1 MNNSKGDLLVVD
13 DTVDNLRLLIEILS
27 RRGYTVRPAPSGS
40 LALEALRERLP
51 DLILLD
57 IMMPHMDG
65 YDVCRQLKAD
75 ERTRDIPVI
84 FLSALHEVFD
94 KITAFTIGGV
104 DYITKPF
111 EAKEVLARVQTHLT
125 IRRLQNDLQAAN
137 ETLEE
142 KVQARTAELAEAN
155 ANLHSE
161 IEQRKRQQQEKDR
174 LFAVVSQ
181 QCEQLRNLTTL
192 LIQSQQS
199 ERQGLAANLQH
210 EITQKIELAQSSVTL
225 AQQLLNPDNLELVT
239 EYLNQASQVLAH
251 MAHYI
256 AQVTGDL
263 PQPTR
268 QEQDVSENPLVK
280 LTGREREVLQLLA
293 QGKSGNQIGEV
304 LNISVAS
311 VYTYNRRI
319 KNKLDLYDIP
329 SLTKFA
335 LGHNLVGQVE

>member
-1 MNNSKGDLLVVD
+1 MNNSKGDLLIVD

-27 RRGYTVRPAPSGS
+27 GYGYTVRPAPSGA

-75 ERTRDIPVI
+75 ERSRDIPVI
-84 FLSALHEVFD
+84 FISALHELFD
-94 KITAFTIGGV
+94 KITAFTTGGV

-111 EAKEVLARVQTHLT
+111 EAKEVLARVRTHLT
-125 IRRLQNDLQAAN
+125 LRQLQRDLQVAN

-142 KVQARTAELAEAN
+142 KVRDRTAALAEAN
-155 ANLHSE
+155 TQLQAE
-161 IEQRKRQQQEKDR
+161 IERRKRQQEEKDR
-174 LFAVVSQ
+174 LFAVLSQ
-181 QCEQLRNLTTL
+181 QSEQLRNLTTL

-199 ERQGLAANLQH
+199 ERQGLATDLRH
-210 EITQKIELAQSSVTL
+210 EIAQKIDWVQSSITL
-225 AQQLLNPDNLELVT
+225 ARQLLNVENIELVDQH
-239 EYLNQASQVLAH
+239 LSSAAQILAP
-251 MAHYI
+251 MGQYVARI
-256 AQVTGDL
+256 TSNL
-263 PQPTR
+263 PRPTL
-268 QEQDVSENPLVK
+268 QEQNVSENPLVK

-293 QGKSGNQIGEV
+293 QGKSNREIGEI
-304 LNISVAS
+304 LNITVAS

-319 KNKLDLYDIP
+319 KDKLDLYDIP

-335 LGHNLVGQVE
+335 LEHHLAE